1 MLTAQEARLLA
12 EKNGGTNYLLEM
24 IDISI
29 RQNAERGQRYVNL
42 ILNERPETHDLIQA
56 HARMKV
62 LGYTTRSRALDKYF
76 QFEIWW

>member
-1 MLTAQEARLLA
+1 MLTAEEAKRIS

-24 IDISI
+24 IDVSI
-29 RQNAERGQRYVNL
+29 HQNAERGQRHVNL
-42 ILNERPETHDLIQA
+42 ILNEKPEMHDLIQA
-56 HARMKV
+56 HAQMKA

>member
-1 MLTAQEARLLA
+1 MLKKPEKFLK
-12 EKNGGTNYLLEM
+12 KNGGTNHLLEM

-56 HARMKV
+56 HARMKA